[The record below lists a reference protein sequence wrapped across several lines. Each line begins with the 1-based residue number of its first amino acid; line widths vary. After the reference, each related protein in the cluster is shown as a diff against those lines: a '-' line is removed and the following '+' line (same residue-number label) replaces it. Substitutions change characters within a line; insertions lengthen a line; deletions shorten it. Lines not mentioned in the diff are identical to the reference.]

1 MPLVPLS
8 VEFLLP
14 LAGVAI
20 LLACLA
26 FTLSQG
32 LRSARPRWYWHGLTL
47 LLCSGI
53 LVAIYTSES
62 SDTPEMPPEFAIAI
76 WLLIVG
82 TIATI
87 ASALCLLTRR
97 FLECHARQR
106 ESSRQMPPE
115 EKSS

>member
-1 MPLVPLS
+1 MPLSILS
-8 VEFLLP
+8 AEYLLP
-14 LAGVAI
+14 LAGIAVP
-20 LLACLA
+20 LACLA

-53 LVAIYTSES
+53 LVAIYTAES
-62 SDTPEMPPEFAIAI
+62 SDTPEMPQGFAIAI
-76 WLLIVG
+76 WLLITG

-97 FLECHARQR
+97 FLEYRTRQR
-106 ESSRQMPPE
+106 ETSR
-115 EKSS
+115 

>member
-1 MPLVPLS
+1 MPLS
-8 VEFLLP
+8 VLSAEFLLP
-14 LAGVAI
+14 LAGIAV
-20 LLACLA
+20 LLACLV

-32 LRSARPRWYWHGLTL
+32 LRSARPRWYWHGLSL

-53 LVAIYTSES
+53 LVAVYTSET
-62 SDTPEMPPEFAIAI
+62 SDTPEMPPGFAIAI

-97 FLECHARQR
+97 FLEHRTKQR
-106 ESSRQMPPE
+106 ETTQ
-115 EKSS
+115 